1 MKKCFALLMMGIL
14 LIASAA
20 LAEDEPMTIQSMTGL
35 GDIRNKLDQGLAI
48 EKAYYTAGYGFST
61 SEFTTDDPDEIEQL
75 WKAVNAITVGDKV
88 DEFITDWYPQIVF
101 YLSDG
106 TNGSV
111 CFDAE
116 WLCINGIG
124 NYEIHNYWLLLT
136 TLSL

>member
-35 GDIRNKLDQGLAI
+35 GDIREKLDQGLAI

-75 WKAVNAITVGDKV
+75 WKAVNPNTVHSM
-88 DEFITDWYPQIVF
+88 T
-101 YLSDG
+101 
-106 TNGSV
+106 
-111 CFDAE
+111 
-116 WLCINGIG
+116 
-124 NYEIHNYWLLLT
+124 
-136 TLSL
+136 